1 MKKKFKIKLKD
12 NLKNLQFRLIKS
24 GIQADIYLNEKLN
37 PSLLTGLLKAK
48 ILNTNLKFNFEYD
61 GKVVS
66 IKNSYLRNKLISFRN
81 SSIIELDPFLEIE
94 TKFDVEEFD
103 NKIFKKLDLT
113 KVIESKNIL
122 KKINSKNEIN
132 FKSKKFNRNFLDE
145 LNLRVNFA
153 YGRMNYLKKTT
164 FSTNK
169 FNCEGNIN
177 FFEDY
182 PLLFFN
188 CSIFSEDKN
197 KFLKFF
203 SIKSKKQK

>member
-1 MKKKFKIKLKD
+1 M
-12 NLKNLQFRLIKS
+12 
-24 GIQADIYLNEKLN
+24 
-37 PSLLTGLLKAK
+37 
-48 ILNTNLKFNFEYD
+48 
-61 GKVVS
+61 
-66 IKNSYLRNKLISFRN
+66 
-81 SSIIELDPFLEIE
+81 
-94 TKFDVEEFD
+94 
-103 NKIFKKLDLT
+103 
-113 KVIESKNIL
+113 

-132 FKSKKFNRNFLDE
+132 FKSKKFNINFLDE

-203 SIKSKKQK
+203 SIKSKSRNEILNIDIKGNLSIINKKINFRNISTSNYTHQKKI